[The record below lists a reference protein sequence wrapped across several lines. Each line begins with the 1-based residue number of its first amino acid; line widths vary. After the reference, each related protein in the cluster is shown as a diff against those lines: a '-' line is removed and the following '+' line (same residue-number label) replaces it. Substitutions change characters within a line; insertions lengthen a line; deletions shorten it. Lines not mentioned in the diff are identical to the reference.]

1 MIKNLTNLKADLLGR
16 RQMAKQAA
24 ARLPVTEAERVRAKQ
39 KAEQGEANQVRL
51 LRPCRTSIMGR
62 VLKRGSVG
70 RVVSVREDV
79 LIVCFAGSFVYI
91 PVGSD
96 LVEVI

>member
-1 MIKNLTNLKADLLGR
+1 MRNLSDLKADLLR
-16 RQMAKQAA
+16 RKQIAKQAA
-24 ARLPVTEAERVRAKQ
+24 PLTEAERVRAKQ

-91 PVGSD
+91 SVVSD
-96 LVEVI
+96 LVEVVK